1 MLTRVIA
8 RYGRID
14 LLCLDE
20 LGYIELDR
28 RGAELLFQVFTER
41 EEKSSVAIASNA
53 AFSEWTS
60 AFTDPRLC
68 AAIVDRLTYDAH
80 IITTGTGSYR
90 LRATAARHQARRHLK
105 KKGPLAMSLINYPGS
120 DHQMAV
126 IGIDAG
132 HARDIMLM
140 LTDAHALISDLAG
153 GAAPAAARQAAAVL
167 RDADSEY
174 TLDSLAGA
182 LAETVNWLA
191 RANGDALAHIP
202 GD

>member
-1 MLTRVIA
+1 
-8 RYGRID
+8 
-14 LLCLDE
+14 
-20 LGYIELDR
+20 
-28 RGAELLFQVFTER
+28 
-41 EEKSSVAIASNA
+41 
-53 AFSEWTS
+53 
-60 AFTDPRLC
+60 
-68 AAIVDRLTYDAH
+68 
-80 IITTGTGSYR
+80 
-90 LRATAARHQARRHLK
+90 
-105 KKGPLAMSLINYPGS
+105 MSLIHYAGS

-153 GAAPAAARQAAAVL
+153 GQAPAAARQAAAVL

-174 TLDSLAGA
+174 TLERLAGA

-191 RANGDALAHIP
+191 GAHGDALSHIP